1 LRQLARY
8 RVFLTPKP
16 KFGIENEPF
25 KQDLQMA
32 LHYTSPNSAAAV
44 PQVSDPILALADAQ
58 TFLQRSTPAR
68 LDKDIDTA
76 LEMIGQAH
84 GADRAVLFQIKDTVF
99 VENTHE
105 WLGHG
110 IKPMQ
115 QGLKEMPYFAGETFW
130 AAFRR
135 DGVLL
140 MSDIASVPAGCDMHK
155 MLVEQEIKSLV
166 AAPLWSAGDIAGFVA
181 LDYCKAPRALDARD
195 GAILRSFA
203 ASLSAALALQSSDKQ
218 CTALS
223 AELKTVQD
231 RVSTYITALPE
242 LLIKTDRNGV
252 VIGFHQRPPLILALN
267 PVEVI
272 GLPPEAFLPPH
283 VARIA
288 RLAMAQVDAD
298 GRSETHDYSITINGQ
313 RRRFAMHA
321 TRRRKAKPFHLQG
334 YLFVIR
340 DITATYHQTHRT
352 RLLARAADLSSN
364 LVMLT
369 DENRRLT
376 WMNPAAVART
386 GISLEDALGR
396 HPKDV
401 LRLDQASDSTSHD
414 LYDVLTLT
422 DYFKKDVAAK
432 SWNGLPYWVD
442 LTVQPLHES
451 DGELEGYLVVA
462 SDVSLHNMSESRAL
476 RERTNTIEMSADTI
490 SICQP
495 DGHFV
500 YMNPALRRILNIPA
514 DAPIEGLTWDDVNPP
529 SVNDRFSEILPVL
542 YAQGQWTGEIARPQ
556 QGAPDRYFD
565 LAIWVQDD
573 GSFLTIGRETTAR
586 KATEKHNALLREQ
599 LQIAQSRQQIAQLA
613 GSLAHDI
620 FNYMA
625 VNLHAIEALKP
636 QLGGASDEN
645 LARMEAATT
654 QVLSLAKTMSTLG
667 KRSVAC
673 RVTDI
678 CPIVKQAAELISPSL
693 GGDAVLTLDLP
704 DVPIDI
710 VCDRTELMQALVNL
724 LINARD
730 ALQEGA
736 DTNPK
741 ITVQVRMAAPVENN
755 FLFDV
760 GTISAQSSYAQV
772 NICDTGIGLCED
784 SRTNMFDP
792 YFTTKGEDGTGLG
805 MNIVSG
811 ILLANNAALRIQS
824 EQGKGTCM
832 QIFWPIAVSDTAP
845 QPEISECAQT
855 LSLKGL
861 NVLLVDH
868 HEAGLIEMS
877 HALSESGAEVVS
889 CLYPEDAIEALME
902 DPNFCDVLVVNGD
915 AAPDALARLADHSEL
930 NRPII
935 LTTTDKKLHFA
946 TNGMQNENIT
956 LLQKPFGTSALVT
969 LLHNATLRKQ

>member
-1 LRQLARY
+1 M
-8 RVFLTPKP
+8 
-16 KFGIENEPF
+16 G
-25 KQDLQMA
+25 

-44 PQVSDPILALADAQ
+44 PQISDPYLALADAQ

-68 LDKDIDTA
+68 LNKDIDTA
-76 LEMIGQAH
+76 LAMIGQAH
-84 GADRAVLFQIKDTVF
+84 GADRAVLFRIKDMVF

-105 WLGHG
+105 WLAPG

-115 QGLKEMPYFAGETFW
+115 QGLKETPYYAGEAFW

-140 MSDIASVPAGCDMHK
+140 LSDIASVPAGCDMHK

-166 AAPLWSAGDIAGFVA
+166 AAPIWSADDIAGFVA
-181 LDYCKAPRALDARD
+181 LDYCKAPRVLDARD
-195 GAILRSFA
+195 GALLRSFA
-203 ASLSAALALQSSDKQ
+203 ASLGAALDLQCSDKQ
-218 CTALS
+218 RTALS

-231 RVSTYITALPE
+231 RVSTYVRALPE
-242 LLIKTDRNGV
+242 LLIKADRNGV

-288 RLAMAQVDAD
+288 RLAMAQVDAN

-313 RRRFAMHA
+313 RRRFALHA
-321 TRRRKAKPFHLQG
+321 TRRRKAKPAHLQG

-376 WMNPAAVART
+376 WMNPAAVSRT

-396 HPKDV
+396 HPRDV
-401 LRLDQASDSTSHD
+401 LRLEQGTDNSSHD

-462 SDVSLHNMSESRAL
+462 SDISLHKLSESRAL
-476 RERTNTIEMSADTI
+476 RERTNTMEMSEDTI
-490 SICQP
+490 SISQP
-495 DGHFV
+495 DGHFT

-514 DAPIEGLTWDDVNPP
+514 DAPIEGLTWNDVNPP
-529 SVNDRFSEILPVL
+529 TVNDRFSEILPVL
-542 YAQGQWTGEIARPQ
+542 YAQGQWNGEIAMPQ

-565 LAIWVQDD
+565 VAIWVQDD

-599 LQIAQSRQQIAQLA
+599 LQIAQSRQQMAQLA
-613 GSLAHDI
+613 GGLAHDI

-636 QLGGASDEN
+636 QIGDASDEN

-654 QVLSLAKTMSTLG
+654 QVLSLAKTMSKLG
-667 KRSVAC
+667 KRSVAYS
-673 RVTDI
+673 VTDI

-704 DVPIDI
+704 DTPIDI

-730 ALQEGA
+730 ALQDGT
-736 DTNPK
+736 DTNPQ
-741 ITVQVRMAAPVENN
+741 ITVHVRQAPPVANN
-755 FLFDV
+755 FSLDV
-760 GTISAQSSYAQV
+760 GTISTQSRYVQV
-772 NICDTGIGLCED
+772 DICDTGIGLCED
-784 SRTNMFDP
+784 SRTKMFDP
-792 YFTTKGEDGTGLG
+792 YFTTKGENGTGLG
-805 MNIVSG
+805 MSIVSR
-811 ILLANNAALRIQS
+811 ILLENKAALRIQS

-832 QIFWPIAVSDTAP
+832 QIFWPIAAPDTAA
-845 QPEISECAQT
+845 QSELSESAQA

-861 NVLLVDH
+861 SVLLVDH
-868 HEAGLIEMS
+868 QEAGLIEMS
-877 HALSESGAEVVS
+877 HVLSRNGAEVVS
-889 CLYPEDAIEALME
+889 CPCPEDAIEALME
-902 DPNFCDVLVVNGD
+902 DPNFCDVIVINGNG
-915 AAPDALARLADHSEL
+915 APGPLAKLTDHADL
-930 NRPII
+930 NCPII

-946 TNGMQNENIT
+946 THGMQNENIT
-956 LLQKPFGTSALVT
+956 LLQKPFSASALVT
-969 LLHNATLRKQ
+969 LLHDATLRRH